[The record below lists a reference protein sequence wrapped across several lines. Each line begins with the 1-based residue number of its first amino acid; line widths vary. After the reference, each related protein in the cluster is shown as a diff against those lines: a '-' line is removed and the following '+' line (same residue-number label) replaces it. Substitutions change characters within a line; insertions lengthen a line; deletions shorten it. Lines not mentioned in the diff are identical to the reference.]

1 MPGAVYR
8 PPDGFSTM
16 AQAAEQIGV
25 SLVTLRKLVQRTG
38 VELFQDPRDARAK
51 LMKSEDVE
59 RLKRPAPMKVQPS
72 KRAA

>member
-38 VELFQDPRDARAK
+38 VELFQ
-51 LMKSEDVE
+51 
-59 RLKRPAPMKVQPS
+59 RPAGCTRK
-72 KRAA
+72 ANEE